1 MSGTNLGADAIS
13 SGAAF
18 TYIVLSAAP
27 GTQPRD
33 LLRDYLS
40 MDWVRGTPT
49 ATATAHDGRTIT
61 APDLS
66 LPGASES
73 PPVLTLQNPPA
84 SVPRDRLVLLRA
96 SAPQVMARSARLPL
110 LPGETITNGSL
121 GVLGAAW
128 RGLPAGSILYT
139 RGSNHGTI
147 AFVLHGYRVDPVTGA
162 IDQATATQPNQ
173 ARAQNRASVTALAAN
188 ISPTVATIIESAL
201 TIAQFAG
208 FALGGAGL
216 ILSAGAAIVTA
227 IFTQCMSSSPVDLSS
242 IVSDAVR
249 AVSVDLQIESADATI
264 GVDYDWLHDHY
275 KASWADDA
283 PMTDEDYKQFSADLE
298 AKLDADTGILQ
309 TVALLKEP
317 DYQEKGFVLFLLG
330 AGIVLLMYK
339 IALIIESSNKRV
351 VDAYQFNALM
361 TKLGEYVT
369 HGNDM
374 LKKIDDEIN
383 ARLGQ
388 ITEPQRA
395 SQSVLNV
402 ASGGVSVTYYWWWQD
417 TGDGTP
423 QHEYP
428 DTQTGGCN
436 STTVDHQA
444 DAQGERDAHYT
455 QVLAQLYSQYYAGDP
470 DKAHA
475 TVAKW
480 QDMQTEF
487 SQYAPKSS

>member
-1 MSGTNLGADAIS
+1 MSGTSLEAGANNP
-13 SGAAF
+13 GAEF
-18 TYIVLSAAP
+18 TYIVLGTAP
-27 GTQPRD
+27 GGRPQD

-49 ATATAHDGRTIT
+49 AIPRAYDGRAIT
-61 APDLS
+61 VADLS
-66 LPGASES
+66 PQGAPEA

-84 SVPRDRLVLLRA
+84 SVSKDKLILLRA
-96 SAPQVMARSARLPL
+96 SVPQVMARAARLPL
-110 LPGETITNGSL
+110 LPGETVINGSL
-121 GVLGAAW
+121 GVLSATWKDLA
-128 RGLPAGSILYT
+128 AGSILYT
-139 RGSNHGTI
+139 RTSNHGTI
-147 AFVLHGYRVDPVTGA
+147 AFILHGYRVDPVTGA
-162 IDQATATQPNQ
+162 IDQVPVTTSNQ

-216 ILSAGAAIVTA
+216 ILSAAATIVQA
-227 IFTQCMSSSPVDLSS
+227 IFTQCMSSGPVDLSS

-249 AVSVDLQIESADATI
+249 AVSVDLQVENADATI

-275 KASWADDA
+275 KSSWAEGA
-283 PMTDEDYKQFSADLE
+283 PDTDEDYQQFRTELE
-298 AKLDADTGILQ
+298 GKLDADTGIVQ

-330 AGIVLLMYK
+330 AGLVLLMYK
-339 IALIIESSNKRV
+339 IALIIESSTKRV
-351 VDAYQFNALM
+351 VDAYEFNALM
-361 TKLGEYVT
+361 TKLNEYIT
-369 HGNDM
+369 HGNDT
-374 LKKIDDEIN
+374 LQKIDGDIA

-388 ITEPQRA
+388 ITEPQRG
-395 SQSVLNV
+395 SQTLANP
-402 ASGGVSVTYYWWWQD
+402 ASGGVSVSYYWWWQD
-417 TGDGTP
+417 TGDGSP
-423 QHEYP
+423 QQVYP

-436 STTVDHQA
+436 STTVQHQ
-444 DAQGERDAHYT
+444 DQAQSDRDAHYT

-475 TVAKW
+475 TVAQW

-487 SQYAPKSS
+487 AQYAPKSS